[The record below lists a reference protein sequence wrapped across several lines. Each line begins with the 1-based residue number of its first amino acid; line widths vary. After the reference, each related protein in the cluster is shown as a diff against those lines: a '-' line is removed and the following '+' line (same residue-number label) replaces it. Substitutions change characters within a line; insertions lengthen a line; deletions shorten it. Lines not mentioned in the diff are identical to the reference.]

1 MLLLLII
8 TGGHTHLIMD
18 IHLPDIMEIMDILD
32 IMAIGTT
39 HLTDIMGIPDIMAIG
54 TILIMGTEVMV
65 IRVANMAA
73 E

>member
-18 IHLPDIMEIMDILD
+18 IHLPDIMEIMDIPD

-39 HLTDIMGIPDIMAIG
+39 HLTDIMEIPDIMVTG
-54 TILIMGTEVMV
+54 TILIMGTDLTV
-65 IRVANMAA
+65 IRKANMAA